1 MTCSRAT
8 NKVFDSDFL
17 EWLSHRD
24 RGGPTFTEAEYAGPW
39 TVRRRED
46 GFAVVRESEGED
58 GVPDA
63 ELSERETALL
73 LAAVL
78 PSLGREQR
86 FQLAARE
93 GACGVDVKTVDGD
106 GRLEKI
112 GWLRYQHPELMEAL
126 SVLEWLLRSPA
137 SMAMFL
143 EAASYEVLVHAG
155 QILERRLHAGDGE
168 SQHEQ
173 A

>member
-1 MTCSRAT
+1 
-8 NKVFDSDFL
+8 
-17 EWLSHRD
+17 
-24 RGGPTFTEAEYAGPW
+24 
-39 TVRRRED
+39 
-46 GFAVVRESEGED
+46 
-58 GVPDA
+58 
-63 ELSERETALL
+63 
-73 LAAVL
+73 
-78 PSLGREQR
+78 
-86 FQLAARE
+86 
-93 GACGVDVKTVDGD
+93 TVDGD

-155 QILERRLHAGDGE
+155 HILERRLHAGDGE